1 MCLSGKTTGL
11 DSLRLSRG
19 QILWGTYHKK
29 NVDYVY
35 LLWEDLVYQVEN
47 KNLKKNNDMCYPRF
61 TKVIIDYFMSKDQS
75 ISKRNKM
82 FWHTIE
88 DDPMFNK
95 IRVISRH
102 QDTQIYDAI
111 LPAALTNQEMIDSIA
126 YKEYYNVAS
135 RAEPPK
141 AKTKYKKK
149 DDEFVT
155 SRKSTTAFASKG
167 TRLKYE
173 AKVDKPDR
181 KKQPTKKTKAKGLAV
196 LSEVALTEANWLP
209 KEARQTFTY
218 HKQVAQVS
226 ELTLSQRFLM
236 SKRLSIQMKKLTFG
250 TDEETGTIPGVP
262 DVPPYES
269 ESDKESWGDSEDE
282 DDDDDVHNDDG
293 DNDDNDQTK
302 YEEEDVDEG
311 VRTPSS
317 DEFTNE
323 EKLDD
328 EETMEDKE
336 DDEVLKELYEDV
348 NVNLEK
354 GNAKMTDANQSV
366 SKQQD
371 VSQESGFEQEEDA
384 HVTLTLVFDVQKA
397 DEPVQSSSVSFDFT
411 SKFLNLKNPSL
422 VENEI
427 ASLMETSAPHAIVIP
442 EITSGFTTTP
452 PP

>member
-196 LSEVALTEANWLP
+196 LSESKVPDEQ
-209 KEARQTFTY
+209 KTFD
-218 HKQVAQVS
+218 
-226 ELTLSQRFLM
+226 
-236 SKRLSIQMKKLTFG
+236 